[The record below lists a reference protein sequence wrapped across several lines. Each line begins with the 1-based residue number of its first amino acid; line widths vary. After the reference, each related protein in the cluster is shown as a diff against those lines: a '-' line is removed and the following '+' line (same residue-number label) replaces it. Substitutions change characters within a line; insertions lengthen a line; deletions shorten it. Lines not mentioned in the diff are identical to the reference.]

1 MPDLRYHL
9 FYFIAI
15 FLMLGFGM
23 LVGGSFYGPVQVR
36 QQQKSLVSLRV
47 AVEGAV
53 QEGREAKSE
62 LAKTEAALDAMRPA
76 LVRGKLTGKRVII
89 IQTGDYAEATQQAAT
104 ALRDAGALPAVTVV
118 LGDKWQTLAPD
129 ARAANLA
136 ALAGALARGADD
148 ALQPLED
155 QGLVTVTGG
164 LSAPGALFVLVGG
177 GKEETAPDAPLD
189 GGLIAQLQAQ
199 AGASARVVGCEPFDA
214 VRSFVPAYQGAQI
227 PTVDCIDR
235 PLGRLDL
242 PFALR
247 SGDDAG
253 DYGLKSTARRQTPP
267 SLEAPT
273 GT

>member
-47 AVEGAV
+47 AVDGAV
-53 QEGREAKSE
+53 QEGREAKTQ
-62 LAKTEAALDAMRPA
+62 LAKIETALDAVRPA
-76 LVRGKLTGKRVII
+76 LVRGKLAGKRVAL

-118 LGDKWQTLAPD
+118 LGEKWQALAPD
-129 ARAANLA
+129 ARAASLS
-136 ALAGALARGADD
+136 ALAGGLARGAGD

-155 QGLVTVTGG
+155 QGLITVTGS
-164 LSAPGALFVLVGG
+164 LSAPGVLFVLVGG
-177 GKEETAPDAPLD
+177 GKDEAAPDAPLD
-189 GGLIAQLQAQ
+189 ADLIAQLQAQ
-199 AGASARVVGCEPFDA
+199 AGASAHIVGCEPFDA
-214 VRSFVPAYQGAQI
+214 VRSFVPAYEGAQV

-247 SGDDAG
+247 GGDDAA
-253 DYGLKSTARRQTPP
+253 DYGLKPTARRQTPL
-267 SLEAPT
+267 SLEAQAGP
-273 GT
+273 